1 MEVINV
7 PFVKIEDDETCA
19 LLKPAGEIVK
29 RPPVG
34 VVVDEVMKV
43 LNLYPEV
50 KERVKLRLAK
60 GG

>member
-19 LLKPAGEIVK
+19 LLKPADGIAR
-29 RPPVG
+29 RPPVQ
-34 VVVDEVMKV
+34 VVVDEIMKV
-43 LNLYPEV
+43 LTIYPEV

-60 GG
+60 GN

>member
-19 LLKPAGEIVK
+19 LLQPVGTVR
-29 RPPVG
+29 RPPVN

-43 LNLYPEV
+43 LNIYPEV

-60 GG
+60 G